1 MLRKKTAAYALLAIY
16 EIAQQ
21 HRGEPNPSGVRAGDV
36 AQKHKLPKAYVAKI
50 LSQLASAGVLHSD
63 RGPRGGFRLNRPM
76 DTISLYD
83 VFGGVG
89 ALVTNNIKVVAVKG
103 LPNAVQAAMN
113 RAHQE
118 AAEALKDLFQK
129 TTISDILGKEPT
141 HNRRIPEPA
150 ELMVHS

>member
-21 HRGEPNPSGVRAGDV
+21 HRGEANPMGVRAGDV
-36 AQKHKLPKAYVAKI
+36 AQKHRLPKAYVAKI

-63 RGPRGGFRLNRPM
+63 RGPRGGFRLNRSI
-76 DTISLYD
+76 DAISLFD

-89 ALVTNNIKVVAVKG
+89 ALVTSNIKSVAVKG
-103 LPNAVQAAMN
+103 LPIPVQNAMN

-118 AAEALKDLFQK
+118 AADALKELFQK
-129 TTISDILGKEPT
+129 TTIADILGKEPN
-141 HNRRIPEPA
+141 HHRRVSEEVMA
-150 ELMVHS
+150 HS